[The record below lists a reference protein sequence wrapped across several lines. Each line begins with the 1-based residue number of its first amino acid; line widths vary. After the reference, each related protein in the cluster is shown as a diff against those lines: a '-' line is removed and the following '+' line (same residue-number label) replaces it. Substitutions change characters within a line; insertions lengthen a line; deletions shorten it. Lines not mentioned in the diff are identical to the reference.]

1 MRYPRRN
8 IKDVDIQKLKV
19 KLDGAKHFRVIGG
32 GESMGMD
39 EIRFN
44 HTVKRGPRL
53 KKLPYPMWTRQ
64 RRMSPKRR
72 QKRKEGKEGDI
83 LILAG
88 SVAMQLKTPFWDV
101 KVPG

>member
-53 KKLPYPMWTRQ
+53 KKLP
-64 RRMSPKRR
+64 
-72 QKRKEGKEGDI
+72 
-83 LILAG
+83 
-88 SVAMQLKTPFWDV
+88 
-101 KVPG
+101 

>member
-8 IKDVDIQKLKV
+8 IKDVDIQKLKE

-72 QKRKEGKEGDI
+72 QKRNGFFLSFFFFSNEI
-83 LILAG
+83 IVIR
-88 SVAMQLKTPFWDV
+88 SSSF
-101 KVPG
+101 